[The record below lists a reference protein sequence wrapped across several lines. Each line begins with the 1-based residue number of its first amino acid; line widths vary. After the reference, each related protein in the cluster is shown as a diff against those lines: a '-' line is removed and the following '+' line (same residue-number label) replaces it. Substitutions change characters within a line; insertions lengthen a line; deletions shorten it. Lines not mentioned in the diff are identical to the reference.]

1 MIKHLFFTIFFTSAA
16 CYGQVT
22 AFSDDFE
29 DGLVDDILFTNWDNV
44 DWDGDGE
51 WWEIADM
58 LAYAQSG
65 PVNHPMQSMVADS
78 DSWEGTP
85 FNPDNWLITK
95 DPIDLTEFSEVTL
108 TYTVGTYQTNGT
120 FTDDKYSIYFAAGG
134 TVADFLQVDP
144 LVTRLVSDDAPS
156 TAEDGSLSAAT
167 VTLDASD
174 FDGQAV
180 YLAFR
185 HFDSQDINSVLID
198 DVIVEGNSSLGLTN
212 ANFDNFTHFVDLNN
226 YLNIK
231 NSIPIDD
238 VLIYGIGGNL
248 IISKSIHADNARI
261 DLSRL
266 STGVYLVTV
275 VANDSDK
282 TFKLVKK

>member
-1 MIKHLFFTIFFTSAA
+1 MAFLVSGLG
-16 CYGQVT
+16 YSQVT

-29 DGLVDDILFTNWDNV
+29 DGLVDDILFTKWDNV

-58 LAYAQSG
+58 LAYSQGG
-65 PVNHPMQSMVADS
+65 PINHPMQSMVADS

-95 DPIDLTEFSEVTL
+95 DPIDLTQFTDVSL
-108 TYTVGTYQTNGT
+108 TYTVGTYQVNGT
-120 FTDDKYSIYFAAGG
+120 FTDDKYSIYFATGG

-144 LVTRLVSDDAPS
+144 LVTKLVSDDAPS
-156 TAEDGSLSAAT
+156 TEEDGSLSAAT

-198 DVIVEGNSSLGLTN
+198 DVIVEGDSSLGLTN
-212 ANFDNFTHFVDLNN
+212 PNFDNFTHYVDVNN
-226 YLNIK
+226 YLNLR
-231 NSIPIDD
+231 NSMPIED
-238 VLIYGIGGNL
+238 VFVYGVSGNL
-248 IISKSIHADNARI
+248 VISKSVNSDNTQI
-261 DLSRL
+261 DLSKL
-266 STGVYLVTV
+266 STGVYIVTV
-275 VANDSDK
+275 TSNNSNK
-282 TFKLVKK
+282 TFQLLKK